1 MSTFTLTIL
10 GARGS
15 MAVSGQERAQFGG
28 ATSCYMV
35 QAGEQT
41 VFLDGG
47 SGLIDAP
54 SEFASTP
61 AILLSHLHLD
71 HILGLGMYA
80 RLSKKGRRTDL
91 YVPAEEGEDASSALD
106 RVYSPPYWP
115 LRLGEYAGDVRIF
128 PFSSSM
134 RIGDVLVETMPGAHP
149 GGCLAIKL
157 TFEGKSLVYA
167 TDQEPD
173 GETLGRL
180 ADLAKDADL
189 LMFDGQFTDAEA
201 EMKKG
206 FGHSAPSEAIALME
220 RCGAKLLL
228 LIHHDPLRTD
238 AQILAAEQAI
248 GLENV
253 RFARAGETIRI

>member
-1 MSTFTLTIL
+1 MSSFTLTIL

-35 QAGEQT
+35 RAGKQT

-54 SEFASTP
+54 AEFETVP

-80 RLSKKGRRTDL
+80 RLAKKGLRTDL
-91 YVPAEEGEDASSALD
+91 YVPAAEGEDASAVLD

-115 LRLGEYAGDVRIF
+115 LRLKEYAGDVRIF
-128 PFSSSM
+128 PFVTPLQ
-134 RIGDVLVETMPGAHP
+134 IGDVLVETMPGSHP
-149 GGCLAIKL
+149 GGCLVMKL
-157 TFEGKSLVYA
+157 TFEGKTLVYA

-173 GETLGRL
+173 EEALDRL
-180 ADLAKDADL
+180 AEFAKDADL
-189 LMFDGQFTDAEA
+189 LMFDGQFTEEEA
-201 EMKKG
+201 KAKKG
-206 FGHSAPSEAIALME
+206 FGHSAPSIAIGLMK
-220 RCGAKLLL
+220 RCGAKRLL

-238 AQILAAEQAI
+238 AELETAEKMT

-253 RFARAGETIRI
+253 RFARAGETVRI